1 MELGSKQH
9 KQLLLK
15 GIYRTAFRTLAL
27 GLIIAGLLSLPSLV
41 RENDFSLGLF
51 YLGAVIA
58 LVSLSYTVW
67 IAYQKYQKV
76 IKPFNRDFNQ
86 SE

>member
-15 GIYRTAFRTLAL
+15 GIYRTAFKTLAL
-27 GLIIAGLLSLPSLV
+27 GLIVGGLLYLPSLV
-41 RENDFSLGLF
+41 RENSFSMGLA
-51 YLGAVIA
+51 YLGGVIA
-58 LVSLSYTVW
+58 LVSVAYTVW
-67 IAYQKYQKV
+67 IAYQKFQKV

-86 SE
+86 SG